1 MPPPRNTMADQSR
14 IWIFFLVGVLLLGV
28 YLTRDASLGRPAPG
42 FSLLES
48 DGGRVDLD
56 SYRGR
61 PVLLVFWTT
70 SCSICQ
76 HELPLLNRM
85 APEFASQGIALLAI
99 HLGGSDEARD
109 YMASNHIDLTSAA
122 DPDGQVGRAYHVVGV
137 PRLVLI
143 GSDGRVKRA
152 SSGWTNPSVLRQW
165 MAKAG
170 GS

>member
-1 MPPPRNTMADQSR
+1 MADQSR
-14 IWIFFLVGVLLLGV
+14 SGIIFFFLLVAILLGV
-28 YLTRDASLGRPAPG
+28 YFTRDASLGRPAPE

-48 DGGRVDLD
+48 YGGRIDLA

-61 PVLLVFWTT
+61 PVLLIFWTT

-76 HELPLLNRM
+76 HELPVLSRM
-85 APEFASQGIALLAI
+85 APEFASKGVAIVAI
-99 HLGGSDEARD
+99 HLGGSDQARD

-122 DPDGQVGRAYHVVGV
+122 DPDGEVGRAYHVVGV

-152 SSGWTNPSVLRQW
+152 SSGWTSASVLRQW
-165 MAKAG
+165 MEKAG

>member
-1 MPPPRNTMADQSR
+1 MADQSR
-14 IWIFFLVGVLLLGV
+14 VWIFFLLIAILLGV
-28 YLTRDASLGRPAPG
+28 YFTRDASLGRPAPE

-48 DGGRVDLD
+48 YGGRVDLA

-76 HELPLLNRM
+76 QELPVLSRM
-85 APEFASQGIALLAI
+85 APELASKGIAVVAI
-99 HLGGSDEARD
+99 HLGGSNQARD
-109 YMASNHIDLTSAA
+109 YMTSNHIDLTSAA
-122 DPDGQVGRAYHVVGV
+122 DPDGEVGRAYYVVGV
-137 PRLVLI
+137 PKLVLI
-143 GSDGRVKRA
+143 GSDGRVKRV

-165 MAKAG
+165 MDKV